1 MLKLDVSGFFDN
13 IDFGKVYGVMCELG
27 FSKPAT
33 TLLTNICTHNSILP
47 QGAPTSP
54 QISNLVMKRF
64 DERIGKWCGER
75 GINYTRY
82 CDDMTFSGGKAE
94 LNAKEITQLVSRA
107 LRKMG
112 FKLNM
117 KKTTLIERG

>member
-1 MLKLDVSGFFDN
+1 MQSRILVNRECLNLMFQAFDS

-54 QISNLVMKRF
+54 QISNLVMKK
-64 DERIGKWCGER
+64 I
-75 GINYTRY
+75 
-82 CDDMTFSGGKAE
+82 
-94 LNAKEITQLVSRA
+94 
-107 LRKMG
+107 
-112 FKLNM
+112 
-117 KKTTLIERG
+117 